1 MNKKVNKIL
10 LILFILFI
18 NILDLKSQ
26 DTVKIATYNL
36 LRYGSNTN
44 RNLDFKK
51 VIDYIKAD
59 LYITQELTNN
69 SGVTNFLN
77 NVLNKDANKFLSAKF
92 YDDTDIDQALFYD
105 KNKFEILSTS
115 KIEGDPRN
123 IVAYRLKHI
132 QSEKIFFVFN
142 LHMKASKGSSE
153 EQRRY
158 NQVEQLINYTKQMN
172 EDHFYVV
179 AGDFNIYSTN
189 EPAYQK
195 FFETTSTGY
204 GKFNDLVKVEGTYRN
219 PEYAIYHTQSP
230 RTSQFGSGASGGMDD
245 RFDYILFSDSL
256 IDSNNTFV
264 IKDSYEVIG
273 NDGNH
278 YDMAI
283 NVSPNSAVSQEI
295 ADALHDASDHL
306 PVSVDLVFSKEAVF
320 PINNSPVGN
329 DTIFNL
335 NEFPNDNTLVGKVLA
350 TDPDGDDIT
359 YSIISGNEENFFN
372 INNEGEIFVSNGNTL
387 SYESFKEFVLIVEVS
402 DGLLKENIQVVI
414 NIVELPPLSIES
426 YVNKIVKIYPNPF
439 SESFVIDTNKKI
451 RDIIVY
457 DTKGRV
463 VLKKNKLLG
472 KNNLNLKRD
481 SNGIYIFSFR
491 LNDERYN
498 IKLIK
503 KGL

>member
-1 MNKKVNKIL
+1 MNKIL

-77 NVLNKDANKFLSAKF
+77 NVLNKDDNKFLSAKF

-132 QSEKIFFVFN
+132 QTEKIFFVFN
-142 LHMKASKGSSE
+142 LHMKASQGSSN

-219 PEYAIYHTQSP
+219 SEYAIYHTQSP
-230 RTSQFGSGASGGMDD
+230 RTSQFGGGASGGMDD

-256 IDSNNTFV
+256 MDSNKTFV
-264 IKDSYEVIG
+264 IKDSYEVMG

-283 NVSPNSAVSQEI
+283 NVSPNSAVSQEL

-306 PVSVDLVFSKEAVF
+306 PVSVDLVFSKEAIF

-414 NIVELPPLSIES
+414 NIVELSPLSIES
-426 YVNKIVKIYPNPF
+426 YVNKIIKIYPNPF
-439 SESFVIDTNKKI
+439 SESFIIDTNQKI

>member
-1 MNKKVNKIL
+1 MNKIL
-10 LILFILFI
+10 FFIFILLI

-26 DTVKIATYNL
+26 DTVKITTYNL
-36 LRYGSNTN
+36 LRFGSNTN

-51 VIDYIKAD
+51 VTDYIKAD

-92 YDDTDIDQALFYD
+92 YDDTDIDQALFYN

-132 QSEKIFFVFN
+132 QTEKIFFVFN
-142 LHMKASKGSSE
+142 LHMKASQGSSNQ
-153 EQRRY
+153 QRRY
-158 NQVEQLINYTKQMN
+158 NQVEQLINYTQQMN

-230 RTSQFGSGASGGMDD
+230 RTSQFGSGAPGGMDD

-256 IDSNNTFV
+256 MNSNKTFV

-283 NVSPNSAVSQEI
+283 NVSPNSAVSQEL

-320 PINNSPVGN
+320 PINNPPEGN

-350 TDPDGDDIT
+350 ADPDGDDIT

-387 SYESFKEFVLIVEVS
+387 SFESYKEFVLIVEVS

-414 NIVELPPLSIES
+414 NIVELTPLSMES
-426 YVNKIVKIYPNPF
+426 YINKIIKIYPNPF
-439 SESFVIDTNKKI
+439 SESFVIYTNKKI

-457 DTKGRV
+457 DTKGRI

-472 KNNLNLKRD
+472 KNIINLKRD
-481 SNGIYIFSFR
+481 SSGIYIFSFR
-491 LNDERYN
+491 LNDKRYN

>member
-10 LILFILFI
+10 FFIFILLI

-26 DTVKIATYNL
+26 DTVKITTYNL
-36 LRYGSNTN
+36 LRFGSNTN

-51 VIDYIKAD
+51 VTDYIKAD

-92 YDDTDIDQALFYD
+92 YDDTDIDQALFYN

-132 QSEKIFFVFN
+132 QTEKIFFVFN
-142 LHMKASKGSSE
+142 LHMKASQGSSNQ
-153 EQRRY
+153 QRRY
-158 NQVEQLINYTKQMN
+158 NQVEQLINYTQQMN

-230 RTSQFGSGASGGMDD
+230 RTSQFGSGAPGGMDD

-256 IDSNNTFV
+256 INSNKTFV

-283 NVSPNSAVSQEI
+283 NVSPNSAVSQEL

-320 PINNSPVGN
+320 PINNSPEGN

-350 TDPDGDDIT
+350 ADPDGDDIT

-387 SYESFKEFVLIVEVS
+387 SFESYKEFVLIVEVS

-414 NIVELPPLSIES
+414 NIVELTPLSMES
-426 YVNKIVKIYPNPF
+426 YINKIIKIYPNPF
-439 SESFVIDTNKKI
+439 SESFVIYTNKKI

-457 DTKGRV
+457 DTKGRI

-472 KNNLNLKRD
+472 KNIINLKRD
-481 SNGIYIFSFR
+481 NSGIYIFSFR
-491 LNDERYN
+491 LNDKRYN

>member
-1 MNKKVNKIL
+1 VNKIL
-10 LILFILFI
+10 FFIFILLI

-26 DTVKIATYNL
+26 DTVKITTYNL
-36 LRYGSNTN
+36 LRFGSNTN

-51 VIDYIKAD
+51 VTDYIKAD

-92 YDDTDIDQALFYD
+92 YDDTDIDQALFYN

-132 QSEKIFFVFN
+132 QTEKIFFVFN
-142 LHMKASKGSSE
+142 LHMKASQGSSNQ
-153 EQRRY
+153 QRRY
-158 NQVEQLINYTKQMN
+158 NQVEQLINYTQQMN

-230 RTSQFGSGASGGMDD
+230 RTSQFGSGAPGGMDD

-256 IDSNNTFV
+256 INSNKTFV

-283 NVSPNSAVSQEI
+283 NVSPNSAVSQEL

-320 PINNSPVGN
+320 PINNSPEGN

-350 TDPDGDDIT
+350 ADPDGDDIT

-387 SYESFKEFVLIVEVS
+387 SFESYKEFVLIVEVS

-414 NIVELPPLSIES
+414 NIVELTPLSMES
-426 YVNKIVKIYPNPF
+426 YINKIIKIYPNPF
-439 SESFVIDTNKKI
+439 SESFVIYTNKKI

-457 DTKGRV
+457 DTKGRI

-472 KNNLNLKRD
+472 KNIINLKRD
-481 SNGIYIFSFR
+481 NSGIYIFSFR
-491 LNDERYN
+491 LNDKRYN

>member
-1 MNKKVNKIL
+1 MNKIL
-10 LILFILFI
+10 FFIFILLI

-26 DTVKIATYNL
+26 DTVKITTYNL
-36 LRYGSNTN
+36 LRFGSNTN

-51 VIDYIKAD
+51 VTDYIKAD

-92 YDDTDIDQALFYD
+92 YDDTDIDQALFYN

-132 QSEKIFFVFN
+132 QTEKIFFVFN
-142 LHMKASKGSSE
+142 LHMKASQGSSNQ
-153 EQRRY
+153 QRRY
-158 NQVEQLINYTKQMN
+158 NQVEQLINYTQQMN

-230 RTSQFGSGASGGMDD
+230 RTSQFGSGAPGGMDD

-256 IDSNNTFV
+256 INSNKTFV

-283 NVSPNSAVSQEI
+283 NVSPNSAVSQEL

-320 PINNSPVGN
+320 PINNSPEGN

-350 TDPDGDDIT
+350 ADPDGDDIT

-387 SYESFKEFVLIVEVS
+387 SFESYKEFVLIVEVS

-414 NIVELPPLSIES
+414 NIVELTPLSMES
-426 YVNKIVKIYPNPF
+426 YINKTIKIYPNPF
-439 SESFVIDTNKKI
+439 SESFVIYTNKKI

-457 DTKGRV
+457 DTKGRI

-472 KNNLNLKRD
+472 KNIINLKRD
-481 SNGIYIFSFR
+481 NSGIYIFSFR
-491 LNDERYN
+491 LNDKRYN

>member
-1 MNKKVNKIL
+1 MNKIL

-230 RTSQFGSGASGGMDD
+230 RTSQFGGGASGGMDD

-256 IDSNNTFV
+256 MDSNNTFV

-426 YVNKIVKIYPNPF
+426 YVNKIIKIYPNPF
-439 SESFVIDTNKKI
+439 SESFIIDTNKKI

-472 KNNLNLKRD
+472 KHNINFKRD
-481 SNGIYIFSFR
+481 NNGIYIFSFR

>member
-1 MNKKVNKIL
+1 MNKIL
-10 LILFILFI
+10 FFIFILLI

-26 DTVKIATYNL
+26 DTVKITTYNL
-36 LRYGSNTN
+36 LRFGSNTN

-51 VIDYIKAD
+51 VTDYIKAD

-92 YDDTDIDQALFYD
+92 YDDTDIDQALFYN

-132 QSEKIFFVFN
+132 QTEKIFFVFN
-142 LHMKASKGSSE
+142 LHMKASQGSSNQ
-153 EQRRY
+153 QRRY
-158 NQVEQLINYTKQMN
+158 NQVEQLINYTQQMN

-230 RTSQFGSGASGGMDD
+230 RTSQFGSGAPGGMDD

-256 IDSNNTFV
+256 MNSNKTFV

-283 NVSPNSAVSQEI
+283 NVSPNSAVSQEL

-320 PINNSPVGN
+320 PINNPPEGN

-350 TDPDGDDIT
+350 ADPDGDDIT

-387 SYESFKEFVLIVEVS
+387 SFEYYKEFVLIVEVS

-414 NIVELPPLSIES
+414 NIVELTPLSMES
-426 YVNKIVKIYPNPF
+426 YINKIIKIYPNPF
-439 SESFVIDTNKKI
+439 SESFVIYTNKKI
-451 RDIIVY
+451 REIIVY
-457 DTKGRV
+457 DTKGRI

-472 KNNLNLKRD
+472 KNIINLKRD
-481 SNGIYIFSFR
+481 SSGIYIFSFR
-491 LNDERYN
+491 LNDKRYK
-498 IKLIK
+498 IQLIK

>member
-1 MNKKVNKIL
+1 MNKIL

-77 NVLNKDANKFLSAKF
+77 NVLNKDDNKFLSAKF

-132 QSEKIFFVFN
+132 QTEKIFFVFN
-142 LHMKASKGSSE
+142 LHMKASQGSLN

-219 PEYAIYHTQSP
+219 SEYAIYHTQSP
-230 RTSQFGSGASGGMDD
+230 RTSQFGGGASGGMDD

-256 IDSNNTFV
+256 MDSNKTFV
-264 IKDSYEVIG
+264 IKDSYEVMG

-283 NVSPNSAVSQEI
+283 NVSPNSAVSQEL

-306 PVSVDLVFSKEAVF
+306 PVSVDLVFSKEAIF

-372 INNEGEIFVSNGNTL
+372 IDNEGEIFVSNGNTL

-426 YVNKIVKIYPNPF
+426 YVNKIIKIYPNPF
-439 SESFVIDTNKKI
+439 SESFIIDTNQKI

>member
-1 MNKKVNKIL
+1 MNKKMNKIL

-77 NVLNKDANKFLSAKF
+77 NVLNKDDNKFLSAKF

-219 PEYAIYHTQSP
+219 PEYAIYLTQSP
-230 RTSQFGSGASGGMDD
+230 RTSQFGGGASGGMDD

-256 IDSNNTFV
+256 MDSNKTFV

-278 YDMAI
+278 YDLAI
-283 NVSPNSAVSQEI
+283 NVSPNSAVSQEL

-387 SYESFKEFVLIVEVS
+387 SYESYKEFVLIVEVS

-414 NIVELPPLSIES
+414 NIVELPPLSVES
-426 YVNKIVKIYPNPF
+426 YFNKIIKIYPNPF
-439 SESFVIDTNKKI
+439 SESFIIDTNKKI

-457 DTKGRV
+457 DTNGRV

>member
-10 LILFILFI
+10 FFIFILLI

-26 DTVKIATYNL
+26 DTVKITTYNL
-36 LRYGSNTN
+36 LRFGSNTN

-51 VIDYIKAD
+51 VTDYIKAD

-92 YDDTDIDQALFYD
+92 YDDTDIDQALFYN

-132 QSEKIFFVFN
+132 QTEKIFFVFN
-142 LHMKASKGSSE
+142 LHMKASQGSSNQ
-153 EQRRY
+153 QRRY
-158 NQVEQLINYTKQMN
+158 NQVEQLINYTQQMN

-230 RTSQFGSGASGGMDD
+230 RTSQFGSGAPGGMDD

-256 IDSNNTFV
+256 MNSNKTFV

-283 NVSPNSAVSQEI
+283 NVSPNSAVSQEL

-320 PINNSPVGN
+320 PINNSPEGN

-350 TDPDGDDIT
+350 ADPDGDDIT

-387 SYESFKEFVLIVEVS
+387 SFESYKEFVLIVEVS

-414 NIVELPPLSIES
+414 NIVELTPLSMES
-426 YVNKIVKIYPNPF
+426 YINKIIKIYPNPF
-439 SESFVIDTNKKI
+439 SESFVIYTNKKI

-457 DTKGRV
+457 DTKGRI

-472 KNNLNLKRD
+472 KNIINLKRD
-481 SNGIYIFSFR
+481 NSGIYIFSFR
-491 LNDERYN
+491 LNDKRYN

>member
-1 MNKKVNKIL
+1 MNKKMNKIL

-230 RTSQFGSGASGGMDD
+230 RTSQFGGGASGGMDD

-256 IDSNNTFV
+256 MDSNKTFV
-264 IKDSYEVIG
+264 IKDSYEVMG

-283 NVSPNSAVSQEI
+283 NVSPNSAVSQEL

-387 SYESFKEFVLIVEVS
+387 SYESYKEFVLIVEVS

-426 YVNKIVKIYPNPF
+426 YVNKIIKIYPNPF
-439 SESFVIDTNKKI
+439 SESFIIDTNKKI

-457 DTKGRV
+457 DINGRV
-463 VLKKNKLLG
+463 VLKKINYLEKTT
-472 KNNLNLKRD
+472 
-481 SNGIYIFSFR
+481 
-491 LNDERYN
+491 
-498 IKLIK
+498 LI
-503 KGL
+503 

>member
-1 MNKKVNKIL
+1 MNKIL

-18 NILDLKSQ
+18 SILDLKSQ

-77 NVLNKDANKFLSAKF
+77 NVLNKDDNKFLSAKF

-105 KNKFEILSTS
+105 KKKFEILSTS

-142 LHMKASKGSSE
+142 LHMKAAKGSLE

-256 IDSNNTFV
+256 MDSNNTFV

-283 NVSPNSAVSQEI
+283 NVSPNSAVSQEL

-426 YVNKIVKIYPNPF
+426 YVNKIIKIYPNPF
-439 SESFVIDTNKKI
+439 SESFIIDTNKKI

>member
-195 FFETTSTGY
+195 FFETTSTGW
-204 GKFNDLVKVEGTYRN
+204 
-219 PEYAIYHTQSP
+219 
-230 RTSQFGSGASGGMDD
+230 
-245 RFDYILFSDSL
+245 
-256 IDSNNTFV
+256 
-264 IKDSYEVIG
+264 
-273 NDGNH
+273 
-278 YDMAI
+278 
-283 NVSPNSAVSQEI
+283 
-295 ADALHDASDHL
+295 
-306 PVSVDLVFSKEAVF
+306 
-320 PINNSPVGN
+320 
-329 DTIFNL
+329 
-335 NEFPNDNTLVGKVLA
+335 
-350 TDPDGDDIT
+350 
-359 YSIISGNEENFFN
+359 
-372 INNEGEIFVSNGNTL
+372 
-387 SYESFKEFVLIVEVS
+387 
-402 DGLLKENIQVVI
+402 
-414 NIVELPPLSIES
+414 
-426 YVNKIVKIYPNPF
+426 
-439 SESFVIDTNKKI
+439 
-451 RDIIVY
+451 
-457 DTKGRV
+457 
-463 VLKKNKLLG
+463 
-472 KNNLNLKRD
+472 
-481 SNGIYIFSFR
+481 
-491 LNDERYN
+491 
-498 IKLIK
+498 
-503 KGL
+503 

>member
-1 MNKKVNKIL
+1 VNKIL
-10 LILFILFI
+10 FFIFILLI

-26 DTVKIATYNL
+26 DTVKITTYNL
-36 LRYGSNTN
+36 LRFGSNTN

-51 VIDYIKAD
+51 VTDYIKAD

-92 YDDTDIDQALFYD
+92 YDDTDIDQALFYN

-132 QSEKIFFVFN
+132 QTEKIFFVFN
-142 LHMKASKGSSE
+142 LHMKASQGSSNQ
-153 EQRRY
+153 QRRY
-158 NQVEQLINYTKQMN
+158 NQVEQLINYTQQMN

-230 RTSQFGSGASGGMDD
+230 RTSQFGSGAPGGMDD

-256 IDSNNTFV
+256 MNSNKTFV

-283 NVSPNSAVSQEI
+283 NVSPNSAVSQEL

-320 PINNSPVGN
+320 PINNPPEGN

-350 TDPDGDDIT
+350 ADPDGDDIT

-387 SYESFKEFVLIVEVS
+387 SFEYYKEFVLIVEVS

-414 NIVELPPLSIES
+414 NIVELTPLSMES
-426 YVNKIVKIYPNPF
+426 YINKIIKIYPNPF
-439 SESFVIDTNKKI
+439 SESFVIYTNKKI

-457 DTKGRV
+457 DTKGRI

-472 KNNLNLKRD
+472 KNIINLKRD
-481 SNGIYIFSFR
+481 SSGIYIFSFR
-491 LNDERYN
+491 LNDKRYN

>member
-1 MNKKVNKIL
+1 VNKIL
-10 LILFILFI
+10 FFIFILLI

-26 DTVKIATYNL
+26 DTVKITTYNL
-36 LRYGSNTN
+36 LRFGSNTN

-51 VIDYIKAD
+51 VTDYIKAD

-92 YDDTDIDQALFYD
+92 YDDTDIDQALFYN

-132 QSEKIFFVFN
+132 QTEKIFFVFN
-142 LHMKASKGSSE
+142 LHMKASQGSSNQ
-153 EQRRY
+153 QRRY
-158 NQVEQLINYTKQMN
+158 NQVEQLINYTQQMN

-230 RTSQFGSGASGGMDD
+230 RTSQFGSGAPGGMDD

-256 IDSNNTFV
+256 INSNKTFV

-283 NVSPNSAVSQEI
+283 NVSPNSAVSQEL

-320 PINNSPVGN
+320 PINNSPEGN

-350 TDPDGDDIT
+350 ADPDGDDIT

-387 SYESFKEFVLIVEVS
+387 SFESYKEFVLIVEVS

-414 NIVELPPLSIES
+414 NIVELTPLSMES
-426 YVNKIVKIYPNPF
+426 YINKTIKIYPNPF
-439 SESFVIDTNKKI
+439 SESFVIYTNKKI

-457 DTKGRV
+457 DTKGRI

-472 KNNLNLKRD
+472 KNIINLKRD
-481 SNGIYIFSFR
+481 NSGIYIFSFR
-491 LNDERYN
+491 LNDKRYN

>member
-1 MNKKVNKIL
+1 M
-10 LILFILFI
+10 
-18 NILDLKSQ
+18 
-26 DTVKIATYNL
+26 
-36 LRYGSNTN
+36 
-44 RNLDFKK
+44 
-51 VIDYIKAD
+51 
-59 LYITQELTNN
+59 
-69 SGVTNFLN
+69 
-77 NVLNKDANKFLSAKF
+77 
-92 YDDTDIDQALFYD
+92 
-105 KNKFEILSTS
+105 
-115 KIEGDPRN
+115 
-123 IVAYRLKHI
+123 
-132 QSEKIFFVFN
+132 
-142 LHMKASKGSSE
+142 
-153 EQRRY
+153 
-158 NQVEQLINYTKQMN
+158 
-172 EDHFYVV
+172 
-179 AGDFNIYSTN
+179 
-189 EPAYQK
+189 
-195 FFETTSTGY
+195 
-204 GKFNDLVKVEGTYRN
+204 
-219 PEYAIYHTQSP
+219 
-230 RTSQFGSGASGGMDD
+230 
-245 RFDYILFSDSL
+245 
-256 IDSNNTFV
+256 DSNKTFV
-264 IKDSYEVIG
+264 IKDSVEVIG

-278 YDMAI
+278 YDLAI
-283 NVSPNSAVSQEI
+283 NVSPNSAVSQEL

-387 SYESFKEFVLIVEVS
+387 SYESYKEFVLIVEVS

-414 NIVELPPLSIES
+414 NIVELPPLSVES
-426 YVNKIVKIYPNPF
+426 YFNKIIKIYPNPF
-439 SESFVIDTNKKI
+439 SESFIIDTNKKI

>member
-1 MNKKVNKIL
+1 MNKIL

-387 SYESFKEFVLIVEVS
+387 SYESYKEFVLIVEVS

-426 YVNKIVKIYPNPF
+426 YVNKIIKIYPNPF
-439 SESFVIDTNKKI
+439 SESFIIDTNKKI

-472 KNNLNLKRD
+472 KHNINFKRD
-481 SNGIYIFSFR
+481 NNGIYIFSFR

>member
-1 MNKKVNKIL
+1 MNKIL

-77 NVLNKDANKFLSAKF
+77 NVLNKDDNKFLSAKF

-142 LHMKASKGSSE
+142 LHMKAAKGSSE

-230 RTSQFGSGASGGMDD
+230 RTSQFGGGASGGMDD

-256 IDSNNTFV
+256 MDSNNTFV

-283 NVSPNSAVSQEI
+283 NVSPNSAVSQEL

-426 YVNKIVKIYPNPF
+426 YVNKIIKIYPNPF
-439 SESFVIDTNKKI
+439 SESFIIDTNKKI

-457 DTKGRV
+457 DTNGRV

>member
-1 MNKKVNKIL
+1 MNKIL
-10 LILFILFI
+10 LILFILFL
-18 NILDLKSQ
+18 NIFDLKSQ

-92 YDDTDIDQALFYD
+92 YDDTDIDQALFYN

-132 QSEKIFFVFN
+132 QTEKIFFVFN
-142 LHMKASKGSSE
+142 LHMKASQGSSNQ
-153 EQRRY
+153 QRRY

-195 FFETTSTGY
+195 FFEITSTGY

-230 RTSQFGSGASGGMDD
+230 RTSQFGGGASGGMDD

-256 IDSNNTFV
+256 MDSNNTFV

-273 NDGNH
+273 NDGKH

-283 NVSPNSAVSQEI
+283 NVSPNSAVSQEL

-320 PINNSPVGN
+320 PINNSPEGN
-329 DTIFNL
+329 DTIFYL
-335 NEFPNDNTLVGKVLA
+335 NEFPSDNTLVGKVLA

-359 YSIISGNEENFFN
+359 YSIISGNEEIFFN
-372 INNEGEIFVSNGNTL
+372 INNDGEIFISNGNML
-387 SYESFKEFVLIVEVS
+387 SYESYKEFVLIVEVS

-414 NIVELPPLSIES
+414 NILELTPLSMES
-426 YVNKIVKIYPNPF
+426 YINKIIKIYPNPF
-439 SESFVIDTNKKI
+439 SESFVIYTNKKI

-472 KNNLNLKRD
+472 KNNINLKRD
-481 SNGIYIFSFR
+481 SSGIYIFSFR

>member
-1 MNKKVNKIL
+1 MNKIL

-256 IDSNNTFV
+256 MDSNNTFV

-387 SYESFKEFVLIVEVS
+387 SYESYKEFVLIIEVS

-481 SNGIYIFSFR
+481 NNGIYIFSFR

>member
-1 MNKKVNKIL
+1 MNKIL

-387 SYESFKEFVLIVEVS
+387 SYEYYKEFVLIIEVS

-463 VLKKNKLLG
+463 VLQKNKLLG
-472 KNNLNLKRD
+472 KHNINFKRD
-481 SNGIYIFSFR
+481 NNGIYIFSFR

>member
-1 MNKKVNKIL
+1 MNKIL
-10 LILFILFI
+10 FFIFILLI

-26 DTVKIATYNL
+26 DTVKITTYNL
-36 LRYGSNTN
+36 LRFGSNTN

-51 VIDYIKAD
+51 VTDYIKAD

-92 YDDTDIDQALFYD
+92 YDDTDIDQALFYN

-132 QSEKIFFVFN
+132 QTEKIFFVFN
-142 LHMKASKGSSE
+142 LHMKASQGSSNQ
-153 EQRRY
+153 QRRY
-158 NQVEQLINYTKQMN
+158 NQVEQLINYTQQMN

-204 GKFNDLVKVEGTYRN
+204 GKFNDLVNVEGTYRN

-230 RTSQFGSGASGGMDD
+230 RTSQFGSGAPGGMDD

-256 IDSNNTFV
+256 MNSNKTFV

-283 NVSPNSAVSQEI
+283 NVSPNSAVSQEL

-320 PINNSPVGN
+320 PINNPPEGN

-350 TDPDGDDIT
+350 ADPDGDDIT

-387 SYESFKEFVLIVEVS
+387 SFEYYKEFVLIVEVS

-414 NIVELPPLSIES
+414 NIVELTPLSMES
-426 YVNKIVKIYPNPF
+426 YINKIIKIYPNPF
-439 SESFVIDTNKKI
+439 SESFVIYTNKKI

-457 DTKGRV
+457 DTKGRI

-472 KNNLNLKRD
+472 KNIINLKRD
-481 SNGIYIFSFR
+481 SSGIYIFSFR
-491 LNDERYN
+491 LNDKRYN

>member
-1 MNKKVNKIL
+1 MNKIL
-10 LILFILFI
+10 FFIFILLI

-26 DTVKIATYNL
+26 DTVKITTYNL
-36 LRYGSNTN
+36 LRFGSNTN

-51 VIDYIKAD
+51 VTDYIKAD

-92 YDDTDIDQALFYD
+92 YDDTDIDQALFYN

-132 QSEKIFFVFN
+132 QTEKIFFVFN
-142 LHMKASKGSSE
+142 LHMKASQGSSNQ
-153 EQRRY
+153 QRRY
-158 NQVEQLINYTKQMN
+158 NQVEQLINYTQQMN

-204 GKFNDLVKVEGTYRN
+204 GKFNDLVNVEGTYRN

-230 RTSQFGSGASGGMDD
+230 RTSQFGSGAPGGMDD

-256 IDSNNTFV
+256 INSNKTFV

-283 NVSPNSAVSQEI
+283 NVSPNSAVSQEL

-320 PINNSPVGN
+320 PINNPPEGN

-350 TDPDGDDIT
+350 ADPDGDDIT

-387 SYESFKEFVLIVEVS
+387 SFESYKEFVLIVEVS

-414 NIVELPPLSIES
+414 NIVELTPLSMES
-426 YVNKIVKIYPNPF
+426 YINKIIKIYPNPF
-439 SESFVIDTNKKI
+439 SESFVIYTNKKI

-472 KNNLNLKRD
+472 KNIINLKRD
-481 SNGIYIFSFR
+481 SSGIYIFSFR
-491 LNDERYN
+491 LNDKRYK
-498 IKLIK
+498 IQLIK

>member
-142 LHMKASKGSSE
+142 LHMKAQKGSSY

-172 EDHFYVV
+172 EDHFYVA

-219 PEYAIYHTQSP
+219 SEYAIYHTQSP
-230 RTSQFGSGASGGMDD
+230 RTSQFGGGASGGMDD

-256 IDSNNTFV
+256 MDSNNTFV

-283 NVSPNSAVSQEI
+283 NVSPNSAVSQEL

-387 SYESFKEFVLIVEVS
+387 SYESYKEFVLIVEVS

-426 YVNKIVKIYPNPF
+426 YVNKIIKIYPNPF
-439 SESFVIDTNKKI
+439 SESFIIDTNKKI

-472 KNNLNLKRD
+472 KNNINLNRD
-481 SNGIYIFSFR
+481 NNGIYIFSFR

>member
-1 MNKKVNKIL
+1 VNKIL

-77 NVLNKDANKFLSAKF
+77 NVLNKDDNKFLSAKF

-132 QSEKIFFVFN
+132 QTEKIFFVFN
-142 LHMKASKGSSE
+142 LHMKASQGSSN

-219 PEYAIYHTQSP
+219 SEYAIYHTQSP
-230 RTSQFGSGASGGMDD
+230 RTSQFGGGASGGMDD

-256 IDSNNTFV
+256 MDSNKTFV
-264 IKDSYEVIG
+264 IKDSYEVMG

-283 NVSPNSAVSQEI
+283 NVSPNSAVSQEL

-306 PVSVDLVFSKEAVF
+306 PVSVDLVFSKEAIF

-387 SYESFKEFVLIVEVS
+387 SYESYKEFVLIVEVS

-426 YVNKIVKIYPNPF
+426 YVNKIIKIYPNPF
-439 SESFVIDTNKKI
+439 SESFIIDTNQKI

>member
-1 MNKKVNKIL
+1 MNKIL
-10 LILFILFI
+10 FIIFILLI

-26 DTVKIATYNL
+26 DTVKITTYNL
-36 LRYGSNTN
+36 LRFGSNTN

-51 VIDYIKAD
+51 VTDYIKAD

-92 YDDTDIDQALFYD
+92 YDDTDIDQALFYN

-132 QSEKIFFVFN
+132 QTEKIFFVFN
-142 LHMKASKGSSE
+142 LHMKASQGSSNQ
-153 EQRRY
+153 QRRY
-158 NQVEQLINYTKQMN
+158 NQVEQLINYTQQMN

-230 RTSQFGSGASGGMDD
+230 RTSQFGSGAPGGMDD

-256 IDSNNTFV
+256 INSNKTFV

-283 NVSPNSAVSQEI
+283 NVSPNSAVSQEL

-320 PINNSPVGN
+320 PINNSPEGN

-350 TDPDGDDIT
+350 ADPDGDDIT

-387 SYESFKEFVLIVEVS
+387 SFESYKEFVLIVEVS

-414 NIVELPPLSIES
+414 NIVELTPLSMES
-426 YVNKIVKIYPNPF
+426 YINKIIKIYPNPF
-439 SESFVIDTNKKI
+439 SESFVIYTNKKI

-457 DTKGRV
+457 DTKGRI

-472 KNNLNLKRD
+472 KNIINLKRD
-481 SNGIYIFSFR
+481 NSGIYIFSFR
-491 LNDERYN
+491 LNDKRYN

>member
-1 MNKKVNKIL
+1 MNKIL

-426 YVNKIVKIYPNPF
+426 YVNKIIKIYPNPF
-439 SESFVIDTNKKI
+439 SESFIIDTNKKI

>member
-1 MNKKVNKIL
+1 MNKIL

-426 YVNKIVKIYPNPF
+426 YVNKIIKIYPNPF
-439 SESFVIDTNKKI
+439 SESFIIDTNKKI

-463 VLKKNKLLG
+463 VLQKNKLLG

>member
-1 MNKKVNKIL
+1 MNKIL

-230 RTSQFGSGASGGMDD
+230 RTSQFGGGASGGMDD

-256 IDSNNTFV
+256 MDSNNTFV

-426 YVNKIVKIYPNPF
+426 YVNKIIKIYPNPF
-439 SESFVIDTNKKI
+439 SESFIIDTNKKI